1 MKLPSKLELHHLL
14 PNQREA
20 SLMGDNTI
28 GSPTMDDPVDRKS
41 PHTVEQCTVLSEWL
55 RTTLANEWT
64 ITLVKVLSRSTNL
77 PNVLSA
83 VTLHQALL

>member
-1 MKLPSKLELHHLL
+1 
-14 PNQREA
+14 
-20 SLMGDNTI
+20 MGDNTI
-28 GSPTMDDPVDRKS
+28 GSPKTDGGET
-41 PHTVEQCTVLSEWL
+41 PHKVVSSLWL

-64 ITLVKVLSRSTNL
+64 INLVKVLSRSTNL